1 MKKLIVVAVAV
12 VVLMTILAVA
22 QQPWQPQKELRDQL
36 IQPPDILYRQYG
48 YSDDTLVLY
57 NIWANQAA
65 CKNHEIR
72 MTKMQ
77 EQIAELEKQLAELAD
92 KIKIKESAVLP
103 MGKEVRAAPAGKSDP
118 AGAGPADPPEVT
130 EKEPTANGQ

>member
-77 EQIAELEKQLAELAD
+77 EQIAELEKQLGEIQKHISERLEQLVE
-92 KIKIKESAVLP
+92 IVNP
-103 MGKEVRAAPAGKSDP
+103 V
-118 AGAGPADPPEVT
+118 DPPEVT